1 MSTQTQL
8 GFESI
13 GMYEPIVSDDERDT
27 ILKADLKDAL
37 LLALD
42 ATLELIDAVHADSP
56 AYSLRDGRTACHA
69 NRYAARYEMWPEHDA
84 MRWRT
89 FIVEHPQIKQFV
101 DSGRIIG
108 DWRRQR
114 LYDRAEM
121 MLRAVHFRAHRQRDW
136 AIAVFG
142 EQS

>member
-1 MSTQTQL
+1 MSTQL
-8 GFESI
+8 GFDSI
-13 GMYEPIVSDDERDT
+13 GMYEPVVSDEDRGI
-27 ILKADLKDAL
+27 ILASDFRDAL
-37 LLALD
+37 MLALD

-56 AYSLRDGRTACHA
+56 SYSLRDGRTACHA
-69 NRYAARYEMWPEHDA
+69 NRYAAPNEMWPEHDA

-89 FIVEHPQIKQFV
+89 FIVEHPQIRQYL
-101 DSGRIIG
+101 DRGRIIG
-108 DWRRQR
+108 DWRRKR

-142 EQS
+142 EQQP